1 MTFEE
6 LRAKWYEWYNSYE
19 DEMTY
24 KEMVENFCKTYSTN
38 LWEWDYIYALLMDGY
53 DEEAG

>member
-1 MTFEE
+1 MTFKE
-6 LRAKWYEWYNSYE
+6 LRTKWYEWYNDHE